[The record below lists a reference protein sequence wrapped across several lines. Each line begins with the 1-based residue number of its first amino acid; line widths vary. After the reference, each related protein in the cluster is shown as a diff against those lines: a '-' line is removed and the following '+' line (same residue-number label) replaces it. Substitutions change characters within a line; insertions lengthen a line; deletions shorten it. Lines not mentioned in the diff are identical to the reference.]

1 MKILSI
7 SAQKPGETG
16 SGIVF
21 GALIRAFAAQGHE
34 QAAVAGIAQGDR
46 VSLPEGVAFYP
57 VIFETPRLPFPV
69 VGMSDEMPY
78 PSTRYR
84 DLTPEMEGQFREA
97 FLRVIRQAVEAL
109 KPDLILCHHLYLLT
123 ALVRDAFPGHVVS
136 GICHNTDLR
145 QMEKTDLERDMIRCA
160 IRRLDHIYVLKRTQM
175 AEVERIYRAPAERIN
190 LIGMGYNKQ
199 IFYPRGGRQRD
210 GKTRIIFVGKIAEKK
225 GVFSLLRCLD
235 HLRPLAERLE
245 VLMVGGAGNEEEYRQ
260 ALALAER
267 APVPVK
273 FCGSRSQEELAE
285 LYSACDIFALPSYYE
300 GIPLTLLEALAC
312 GARAVVS
319 DLPGLREWMDEFVP
333 HADVRYVAL
342 PAMAY
347 ADEPAAGELPGFERR
362 LAQALEDCI
371 HSKGGPA
378 ADLSRVSWEGI
389 AETITLTRTAGAAFD
404 NPPSACG

>member
-57 VIFETPRLPFPV
+57 VVFETRSLPFHV

-84 DLTPEMEGQFREA
+84 DLTPEMEGQFRAA
-97 FLRVIRQAVEAL
+97 FLRVIRRAVEEL
-109 KPDLILCHHLYLLT
+109 EPDLILCHHLYLLT
-123 ALVRDAFPGHVVS
+123 ALVRDTFPDRVVS

-145 QMEKTDLERDMIRCA
+145 QMEKTDLERDMIRSA
-160 IRRLDHIYVLKRTQM
+160 IRKLDHIYVLKQTQV
-175 AEVERIYRAPAERIN
+175 AEVERIYRAPAERIG
-190 LIGMGYNKQ
+190 LIGMGYNRQ
-199 IFYPRGGRQRD
+199 VFYPRGGREQD

-235 HLRPLAERLE
+235 HLHPLAEQLE
-245 VLMVGGAGNEEEYRQ
+245 VLMAGSAGNEEEYRQ

-267 APVPVK
+267 APVAVR
-273 FCGSRSQEELAE
+273 FLGSRTQEELAV

-342 PAMAY
+342 PEMEH
-347 ADEPAAGELPGFERR
+347 ADEPVASQLPGFERR

-371 HSKGGPA
+371 RSKGGPA

-389 AETITLTRTAGAAFD
+389 AETITGQR
-404 NPPSACG
+404 

>member
-21 GALIRAFAAQGHE
+21 GALIRAFAAQGHA
-34 QAAVAGIAQGDR
+34 QAAVAGIARGDQ
-46 VSLPEGVAFYP
+46 VSLPAGVAFYP
-57 VIFETPRLPFPV
+57 AVFETPLLPFPV

-84 DLTPEMEGQFREA
+84 DLTPEMEAQFRAA
-97 FLRVIRQAVEAL
+97 FLRVVRQAVEAL
-109 KPDLILCHHLYLLT
+109 DPDLILCHHLYLLT
-123 ALVRDAFPGHVVS
+123 ALVREAFPGRVVC

-160 IRRLDHIYVLKRTQM
+160 IRGLDRIFVLKQTQV
-175 AEVERIYRAPAERIN
+175 AEVERVYQAPPERIT
-190 LIGMGYNKQ
+190 LMGMGYNKQ
-199 IFYPRGGRQRD
+199 IFYPRGGKLRD

-235 HLRPLAERLE
+235 YLRPLAEQLE
-245 VLMVGGAGNEEEYRQ
+245 VLMVGGAGNEGEYRQ

-267 APVPVK
+267 APVAVR
-273 FCGSRSQEELAE
+273 FLGSKTQEELAQ

-300 GIPLTLLEALAC
+300 GVPLTLLEALAC

-319 DLPGLREWMDEFVP
+319 DLPGLREWMAQFVP
-333 HADVRYVAL
+333 RADVRYVPL
-342 PAMAY
+342 PAMEH
-347 ADEPAAGELPGFERR
+347 ADEPVAGELPEFERR
-362 LAQALEDCI
+362 LARALEECV
-371 HSKGGPA
+371 HAAGGPA

-389 AETITLTRTAGAAFD
+389 AQTITGKERL
-404 NPPSACG
+404 

>member
-21 GALIRAFAAQGHE
+21 RALIRAFAAQGHE
-34 QAAVAGIAQGDR
+34 QAAVAGIAQGDQIA
-46 VSLPEGVAFYP
+46 LPQGAAFYP
-57 VIFETPRLPFPV
+57 VVFDTPDLPFHV

-84 DLTPEMEGQFREA
+84 DLTPEMVDQFRTA

-109 KPDLILCHHLYLLT
+109 EPDLILCHHLYLLT
-123 ALVRDAFPGHVVS
+123 ALVREAFPDHVVS

-145 QMEKTDLERDMIRCA
+145 QMEKTNLERDMIRSA
-160 IRRLDHIYVLKRTQM
+160 IRRLDHIYVLKQTQV
-175 AEVERIYRAPAERIN
+175 AEVERIYQAPAERVTVM
-190 LIGMGYNKQ
+190 GMGYNKH
-199 IFYPRGGRQRD
+199 IFYPRGGRKQD

-225 GVFSLLRCLD
+225 GVFSLLRSLD
-235 HLRPLAERLE
+235 HLRPLADQLE
-245 VLMVGGAGNEEEYRQ
+245 VLMAGSAGNEGEYHQ

-267 APVPVK
+267 APVPVR
-273 FCGSRSQEELAE
+273 FLGSQTQEELAE
-285 LYSACDIFALPSYYE
+285 LYSACDIFALPSYFE

-319 DLPGLREWMDEFVP
+319 DLPGLREWMEKFVP
-333 HADVRYVAL
+333 GADVRYVAL
-342 PAMAY
+342 PEMER
-347 ADEPAAGELPGFERR
+347 ADEPVTGQLSGFERR
-362 LAQALEDCI
+362 LAQALEECI
-371 HSKGGPA
+371 HAKGGPT

-389 AETITLTRTAGAAFD
+389 AETIAGRR
-404 NPPSACG
+404 

>member
-34 QAAVAGIAQGDR
+34 QAAVAGIAQGDQ

-57 VIFETPRLPFPV
+57 VVFDTPDLPFPV

-84 DLTPEMEGQFREA
+84 DLTPEMVDQFRAA

-109 KPDLILCHHLYLLT
+109 DPDLILCHHLYLLT
-123 ALVRDAFPGHVVS
+123 ALVRDAFPDRVVA

-145 QMEKTDLERDMIRCA
+145 QMEKTDLERDMIRAA
-160 IRRLDHIYVLKRTQM
+160 IRRLDRIFVLKQTQVS
-175 AEVERIYRAPAERIN
+175 EVERIYQAPTERITV
-190 LIGMGYNKQ
+190 IGMGYNKH
-199 IFYPRGGRQRD
+199 IFYPRGGRASD

-235 HLRPLAERLE
+235 HLRPLAEQLE
-245 VLMVGGAGNEEEYRQ
+245 VLMVGSAGNEGEYRQ

-267 APVPVK
+267 APVAVR
-273 FCGSRSQEELAE
+273 FLGSRSQEELAE
-285 LYSACDIFALPSYYE
+285 LYSACDIFALPSYFE

-312 GARAVVS
+312 GERAVVS
-319 DLPGLREWMDEFVP
+319 DLPGLRVWMEEFVP
-333 HADVRYVAL
+333 HADVRYVPL
-342 PAMAY
+342 PDMEH
-347 ADEPAAGELPGFERR
+347 ADEPVVGQLPEFERR

-371 HSKGGPA
+371 HAEGGPA

-389 AETITLTRTAGAAFD
+389 AGTITGERHSHPF
-404 NPPSACG
+404 

>member
-7 SAQKPGETG
+7 SAQKPGGTG

-46 VSLPEGVAFYP
+46 VSLPEGAAFYP
-57 VIFETPRLPFPV
+57 VIFETAELPFPV

-84 DLTPEMEGQFREA
+84 DLTPEMEGQFRAA

-109 KPDLILCHHLYLLT
+109 EPDLILCHHLYLLT
-123 ALVRDAFPGHVVS
+123 ALVRDAFPGHVVC

-145 QMEKTDLERDMIRCA
+145 QMEKNGLERDMIRAA
-160 IRRLDHIYVLKRTQM
+160 IRRLDHIYVLKRTQ
-175 AEVERIYRAPAERIN
+175 AVEVERIYRAPAERTG

-199 IFYPRGGRQRD
+199 VFYPRDRRKRD

-225 GVFSLLRCLD
+225 GVFSLLRGLD

-245 VLMVGGAGNEEEYRQ
+245 VLMVGSAGNEEEYRQ

-267 APVPVK
+267 APVAVR

-312 GARAVVS
+312 GTRAVVS

-342 PAMAY
+342 PHMEHT
-347 ADEPAAGELPGFERR
+347 DEPVAGELPGFERR
-362 LAQALEDCI
+362 LAQALEECI
-371 HSKGGPA
+371 HSEGGPA
-378 ADLSRVSWEGI
+378 ADLSRVSWEGV
-389 AETITLTRTAGAAFD
+389 ADTIIGRL
-404 NPPSACG
+404 

>member
-34 QAAVAGIAQGDR
+34 QVAVAGIAQGDQ
-46 VSLPEGVAFYP
+46 VSLPEGVPFYP
-57 VIFETPRLPFPV
+57 VVFETPRLPFPV

-84 DLTPEMEGQFREA
+84 DLTPEMEDQFREG

-109 KPDLILCHHLYLLT
+109 EPDLILCHHLYLLT
-123 ALVRDAFPGHVVS
+123 ALVRSAFPDRVVS

-160 IRRLDHIYVLKRTQM
+160 IRRLDHIYVLKRTQA
-175 AEVERIYRAPAERIN
+175 AEVARIYRVPSERID

-199 IFYPRGGRQRD
+199 IFYPRDRRKRD
-210 GKTRIIFVGKIAEKK
+210 GKIRIIFVGKIAEKK

-235 HLRPLAERLE
+235 HLRPLAEQLE
-245 VLMVGGAGNEEEYRQ
+245 VLMVGSAGNEEEYRR

-267 APVPVK
+267 APAAVR
-273 FCGSRSQEELAE
+273 FCGSRTQEELAE

-312 GARAVVS
+312 GTRAVVS

-342 PAMAY
+342 PEMVHT
-347 ADEPAAGELPGFERR
+347 DEPAAGELTGFERR

-371 HSKGGPA
+371 HAKGGPA
-378 ADLSRVSWEGI
+378 ADLSRVSWAGI
-389 AETITLTRTAGAAFD
+389 AETITLTRTAGAPFD

>member
-34 QAAVAGIAQGDR
+34 QAAVAGIAQGDQ

-57 VIFETPRLPFPV
+57 MVFETAELPFPV

-84 DLTPEMEGQFREA
+84 DLTPEMEGQFRAA
-97 FLRVIRQAVEAL
+97 FLRVIRRAVEAL
-109 KPDLILCHHLYLLT
+109 EPDLILCHHLYLLT
-123 ALVRDAFPGHVVS
+123 ALVRSAFPDRVVC

-145 QMEKTDLERDMIRCA
+145 QMEKTDLERDMIQAA
-160 IRRLDHIYVLKRTQM
+160 IRQLDHIYVLKRTQV
-175 AEVERIYRAPAERIN
+175 AEVERIYQAPEERITV
-190 LIGMGYNKQ
+190 IGMGYNKQ
-199 IFYPRGGRQRD
+199 TFYPRNRRKRD

-235 HLRPLAERLE
+235 RLRPLAERLE
-245 VLMVGGAGNEEEYRQ
+245 VLMVGSAGNEEEYRQ
-260 ALALAER
+260 AVALAER
-267 APVPVK
+267 TPVAVR

-312 GARAVVS
+312 GTRAVVS
-319 DLPGLREWMDEFVP
+319 DLPGLREWMEEFVP

-342 PAMAY
+342 PEMVH

-362 LAQALEDCI
+362 LAQALEDCVC
-371 HSKGGPA
+371 SKGGPA

-389 AETITLTRTAGAAFD
+389 ADTITGQR
-404 NPPSACG
+404 

>member
-34 QAAVAGIAQGDR
+34 QAAVAGIAQGDQ
-46 VSLPEGVAFYP
+46 VSLPKGVAFYP

-97 FLRVIRQAVEAL
+97 FLREIRQAVEAL
-109 KPDLILCHHLYLLT
+109 EPDLILCHHLYLLT
-123 ALVRDAFPGHVVS
+123 ALVRDAFPDYVVS

-260 ALALAER
+260 ALTLAER
-267 APVPVK
+267 APVSVR
-273 FCGSRSQEELAE
+273 FCGSRTQEELAE

-333 HADVRYVAL
+333 HADIRYVAL
-342 PAMAY
+342 PHMEHT
-347 ADEPAAGELPGFERR
+347 DEPTAGELPGFERR

-371 HSKGGPA
+371 HSEGGPA

-389 AETITLTRTAGAAFD
+389 ADTITGKERFYGL
-404 NPPSACG
+404 

>member
-7 SAQKPGETG
+7 SAQKPGGTG

-21 GALIRAFAAQGHE
+21 GALIRAFAAQGHA
-34 QAAVAGIAQGDR
+34 QAAVAGIAQGDQ
-46 VSLPEGVAFYP
+46 VSLPEGVDFYP
-57 VIFETPRLPFPV
+57 VVFDTPSLSFPV

-84 DLTPEMEGQFREA
+84 DLTPEMEEQFRAA

-109 KPDLILCHHLYLLT
+109 EPDLILCHHLYLLT
-123 ALVRDAFPGHVVS
+123 ALVREAFPDRVVC

-145 QMEKTDLERDMIRCA
+145 QMEKIDLERDMIRAA
-160 IRRLDHIYVLKRTQM
+160 IRRLDHIYVLKRTQV
-175 AEVERIYRAPAERIN
+175 AEVERIYRAPAERITV
-190 LIGMGYNKQ
+190 IGMGYNKQ
-199 IFYPRGGRQRD
+199 IFYPRDRRKRD

-245 VLMVGGAGNEEEYRQ
+245 VLMVGGAGNGGEYRQ
-260 ALALAER
+260 VLALAER
-267 APVPVK
+267 APVAVR
-273 FCGSRSQEELAE
+273 FLGSRSQEELAE

-300 GIPLTLLEALAC
+300 GVPLTLLEALAC

-319 DLPGLREWMDEFVP
+319 DLPGLREWMEEFVP

-342 PAMAY
+342 PHMEHT
-347 ADEPAAGELPGFERR
+347 DEPAAGELPGFERR

-371 HSKGGPA
+371 HSQSGPA

-389 AETITLTRTAGAAFD
+389 AYTITGRR
-404 NPPSACG
+404 